1 MKQCKALFKKEI
13 QTHWSILLTPVWFTG
28 GVYVTT
34 LIGLIIGWLKGSSL
48 DWAVSVKHIPKG
60 MEGLIMYSSVYSISL
75 LLGVVATIT
84 AIILADSLINGGFK
98 RKCEILH
105 LSQPVTLS
113 RILGIKYLLMVPGT
127 FLIFSLMALINA
139 FVMSCLQIWFLSG
152 HFYFGFVAWVQS
164 ILETGFSM
172 MFLSSL
178 FWFFAALYRQ
188 KSFFKGVLT
197 ILGIQ
202 AVISILNY
210 TAGLDIPSLLG
221 YIGRLATI
229 RFELNGSSNPQ
240 ALESVFYLI
249 TQKWLM
255 LWSWETLLKVVYS
268 IALFVGGFH
277 LYRRRQV
284 S

>member
-1 MKQCKALFKKEI
+1 MKQCKALLKKEI
-13 QTHWSILLTPVWFTG
+13 QTHWSTLVTPVWFTG
-28 GVYVTT
+28 GVYVTS
-34 LIGLIIGWLKGSSL
+34 LIGLLIGWIKGSSL

-60 MEGLIMYSSVYSISL
+60 MEGLIMYSSNYSLTL

-105 LSQPVTLS
+105 LSQPVSLS

-127 FLIFSLMALINA
+127 FLIFAVIALLNA
-139 FVMSCLQIWFLSG
+139 MVVSFLQIWFLDG
-152 HFYFGFVAWVQS
+152 YFYFGFIAWLQS
-164 ILETGFSM
+164 TLETGFSM

-178 FWFFAALYRQ
+178 FWFFAALYKQ

-197 ILGIQ
+197 LLGIQ

-221 YIGRLATI
+221 YIGRLASI
-229 RFELNGSSNPQ
+229 RFELNGGANPQ
-240 ALESVFYLI
+240 AMESVFYLI
-249 TQKWLM
+249 SMKWKL
-255 LWSWETLLKVVYS
+255 LVSWDNLLKLIYS
-268 IALFVGGFH
+268 LIFFGGGFY